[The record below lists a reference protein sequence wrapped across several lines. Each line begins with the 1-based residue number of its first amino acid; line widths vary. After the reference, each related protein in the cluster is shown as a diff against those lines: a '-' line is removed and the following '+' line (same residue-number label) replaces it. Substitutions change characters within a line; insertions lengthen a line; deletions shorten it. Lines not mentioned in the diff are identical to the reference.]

1 VDHGE
6 AEGLEG
12 FEELAERW
20 RSVLPVIDEE
30 LM

>member
-12 FEELAERW
+12 VEELAERW
-20 RSVLPVIDEE
+20 RSVLPEIDEE

>member
-12 FEELAERW
+12 IEELAERW
-20 RSVLPVIDEE
+20 RSVPPVIDEE

>member
-12 FEELAERW
+12 VEELAERW